1 MAEKK
6 LTVTITEAQQTST
19 LEEGITN
26 RDFSTTTAEPLV
38 PQTTPSS
45 PKATGT
51 TDPKASPALPTK
63 INKAVPPDHSKD
75 TITSTKSD
83 LEGLSTNME
92 GNENNET
99 PSGYLMGHEEA
110 TQTQHNYYLVAVEIG
125 ANMYYREAET
135 VLSPKEKDSNY
146 FKYHNYS

>member
-6 LTVTITEAQQTST
+6 RLTVTITEAQQTST
-19 LEEGITN
+19 LEEGITK
-26 RDFSTTTAEPLV
+26 RDFSTTTAEPPV
-38 PQTTPSS
+38 PQTTPNS

-63 INKAVPPDHSKD
+63 NNKAVPPDHYKD

-110 TQTQHNYYLVAVEIG
+110 KQHNYYLVAVEIG

>member
-1 MAEKK
+1 MAEKR

-19 LEEGITN
+19 LEEGNTN
-26 RDFSTTTAEPLV
+26 RDFSTTTAEPQV

-45 PKATGT
+45 PKPIGT
-51 TDPKASPALPTK
+51 TEPKASPALPTK

-83 LEGLSTNME
+83 LEGLSTNMK
-92 GNENNET
+92 GKENNET
-99 PSGYLMGHEEA
+99 PSEYLKGHEEA
-110 TQTQHNYYLVAVEIG
+110 KQHNYYLVAVEIG